1 MEALQNE
8 AKDHQ
13 LRAFEELH
21 QKAVR
26 DAASF
31 GWIMNGSLTHS
42 KTISSS
48 SKQEG
53 GKKGYRTGL

>member
-31 GWIMNGSLTHS
+31 WWIMNGSLTHS
-42 KTISSS
+42 KTTSSS
-48 SKQEG
+48 ILPK
-53 GKKGYRTGL
+53 

>member
-31 GWIMNGSLTHS
+31 WWIMNGSLTHS
-42 KTISSS
+42 KTSSS